1 MSKALLLLE
10 LLLIPIA
17 FAFAAAPLNG
27 GEAYRIR
34 IENKPGGLVQVSSDC
49 GYTYGTVGRVKTAAN
64 ARITGFG
71 AASYAPQG
79 TVCAVAVHG
88 IRIKTGQSA
97 EGVEKAQIP
106 LIFSITPRQ
115 FADIPS
121 GYGGHR
127 PRSSG
132 IITDIDAGS
141 AIFRNLAPLVGSR
154 VFIERNRGLS
164 PLPEDYIPVGGET
177 FVITVTRPDEAPSE
191 VTFENRVGGK
201 VTASYPDGSTKV
213 ITEVVRPVR
222 GVGRY
227 DGTTFTGV
235 GAINTNHP
243 GVITISTAP
252 VCPPETKEGGPKET
266 RGGFMIQPYFHA
278 CELGDASPQVMVVGP
293 KDRSKPALE
302 GVPPLFSGCIGLSWY
317 PNRPGSSYRA
327 QVRFDDGEWRDPPSV
342 IGKVDNALEKATAV
356 RLLFPKHDARLT
368 AAEIRRESEA
378 CAARSA
384 AGMKPVKGRLRFS
397 PSKPPRGGCLVTLY
411 VDGRAVSASSRY
423 PYSCEWDSA
432 SGPNGLHS
440 VEIECSQVSGN
451 PSVERHLVLV
461 RNQTS
466 SGSGRG

>member
-17 FAFAAAPLNG
+17 LAFAAAPPNG

-34 IENKPGGLVQVSSDC
+34 IENRPGGLVQVSADGGS
-49 GYTYGTVGRVKTAAN
+49 TYGTVGRVNAAAN
-64 ARITGFG
+64 ARIPGFG
-71 AASYAPQG
+71 AASYAPRG

-115 FADIPS
+115 FAEIPS
-121 GYGGHR
+121 GYGGHQ

-132 IITDIDAGS
+132 IVTDIDAGR

-177 FVITVTRPDEAPSE
+177 FVITVTRPADAPSE
-191 VTFENRVGGK
+191 VVFENRAGGM
-201 VTASYPDGSTKV
+201 VTATYADGSTKTL
-213 ITEVVRPVR
+213 TEVVRPVR

-252 VCPPETKEGGPKET
+252 LCPPNTKEGGPKET

-278 CELGDASPQVMVVGP
+278 YELGDASPQVMVVGP

-302 GVPPLFSGCIGLSWY
+302 GTPPLFSGCVGLSWY
-317 PNRPGSSYRA
+317 PNKPGGSYRV
-327 QVRFDDGEWRDPPSV
+327 QVKFGEGEWRDLPSV
-342 IGKVDNALEKATAV
+342 TGKVDSALENVTAV
-356 RLLFPKHDARLT
+356 RLLFPEHDPELT

-384 AGMKPVKGRLRFS
+384 AGMKPVKGRLWLS

-440 VEIECSQVSGN
+440 IEIECVPTGGDAV
-451 PSVERHLVLV
+451 VERRLVV
-461 RNQTS
+461 AKN
-466 SGSGRG
+466 